1 MNVLVTG
8 ANGQLGREL
17 RAAATN
23 GRDRFVFT
31 DVSSVQGLETVYLDI
46 TNIDAVRIICD
57 SEKIDVI
64 VNCAAYTNVDK
75 AEDDSASAMAL
86 NSAAAGNLATVAAE
100 RGATLIHIST
110 DYVFQGD
117 RPEPCREDWP
127 TSPLGVY
134 GSTKLL
140 GERKIAESGCESII
154 FRTAWLYSPYGKN
167 FVKTMLQ
174 LTAERDSLK
183 VVFDQVGTPTY
194 ANDLAGLILKVIRED
209 KLGLTGIYHY
219 SGEGAIS
226 WYDFAIAIRDLGG
239 NTCDI
244 RPCHT
249 EDYPSKARRPRFSVL
264 DKTKVKETF
273 KVEIPYWRDSLADC
287 IRRIKES

>member
-154 FRTAWLYSPYGKN
+154 FRTAWLYSSYGKN

-194 ANDLAGLILKVIRED
+194 AKDLAGLILKVIRED